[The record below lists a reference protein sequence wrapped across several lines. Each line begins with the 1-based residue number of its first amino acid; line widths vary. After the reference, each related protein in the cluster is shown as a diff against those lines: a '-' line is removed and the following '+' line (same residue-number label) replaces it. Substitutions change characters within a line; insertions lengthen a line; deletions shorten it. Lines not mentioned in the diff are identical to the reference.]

1 MSANQEMKNDNLI
14 FHQNDQNQE
23 TNRIQVISNNSQE
36 PTALHGS
43 IEQDDEC
50 EKSPTEKTDEE
61 IESFMTVERNKINCP
76 INNESVLNLLEMVK
90 DFVNQSFMSQG
101 VIAQLIKQDG
111 ENPFVNV
118 SKHVIL
124 NIKIATRSAVARVY
138 EHCFEK

>member
-111 ENPFVNV
+111 EDPFVNV
-118 SKHVIL
+118 RNHIIL
-124 NIKIATRSAVARVY
+124 
-138 EHCFEK
+138 